1 MKEVYVLRHAEKDA
15 SGELTKQGK
24 HRARTLGE
32 SLPNFAIVV
41 TSKSPR
47 TIETAELLSS
57 QKPITDDRAGYYA
70 TTQEVS
76 ADIARLATERS
87 INFFEAADMYNGGML
102 RDGIHAQAVG
112 LNRLID
118 ETLARLSE
126 DEQALVVSHDMT
138 IVPAMV
144 LRGQSRISVNYLSGY
159 VIGEGGVVSAFKA
172 E

>member
-1 MKEVYVLRHAEKDA
+1 
-15 SGELTKQGK
+15 
-24 HRARTLGE
+24 
-32 SLPNFAIVV
+32 
-41 TSKSPR
+41 
-47 TIETAELLSS
+47 
-57 QKPITDDRAGYYA
+57 
-70 TTQEVS
+70 
-76 ADIARLATERS
+76 
-87 INFFEAADMYNGGML
+87 MYNGGML